1 MVWNDDN
8 LGLIFDPATGN
19 THLVDHSAIEI
30 LEALRAG
37 SASVEFLAER
47 LNDRFLADR
56 PQQIPD
62 FIKTTLLQLRGI
74 GLAVDITQ

>member
-47 LNDRFLADR
+47 LNDRFLADH
-56 PQQIPD
+56 PQQVPE